1 MRMQSAPKSAKTRD
15 DGVTE
20 SLALWA
26 PAKLN
31 LMLHITG
38 RRDDGYHLLET
49 VFQFIDLCD
58 RLEFTVND
66 SGKITRLP
74 GNSPVAAADDILL
87 VAANLLQSRFEINK
101 GITIGVDKVIPV
113 GGGLGGGSSDAA
125 TCLLALNQLWELGLS
140 LVQLAE
146 IGLELGADV
155 PVFVGGRA
163 AWASGIGEV
172 LQPIDLPQPTYLVID
187 PKISISTAQIFDAQ
201 ELTRNSDPLTIRA
214 FLRGS
219 GGNVCEPVVRNQY
232 PQVGQAMDWLGQYG
246 MARMSGTGACVFAAF
261 DSLRQVEV
269 VKSRVPKQWDGYVVR
284 AMNRNP
290 VHQQLGL
297 LT

>member
-1 MRMQSAPKSAKTRD
+1 MT
-15 DGVTE
+15 G
-20 SLALWA
+20 SLILRA

-49 VFQFIDLCD
+49 VFQFIDLAD
-58 RLEFTVND
+58 RIEFSAND
-66 SGKITRLP
+66 AGKILRLP

-87 VAANLLQSRFEINK
+87 ATASLLQARFE
-101 GITIGVDKVIPV
+101 VDKGVSIDIDKRIPV

-125 TCLLALNQLWELGLS
+125 ACLLALNRLWGLGLS
-140 LVQLAE
+140 LDQLAG

-155 PVFVGGRA
+155 PVFVRGRA
-163 AWASGIGEV
+163 AWATGIGEV
-172 LQPIDLPQPTYLVID
+172 LQDIELEESIYLVID
-187 PKISISTAQIFDAQ
+187 PKVAVSTAQIFAAQ

-219 GGNVCEPVVRNQY
+219 GCNVCEPVVRKLY
-232 PQVGQAMDWLGQYG
+232 PQVGEVIDWLNQYAA
-246 MARMSGTGACVFAAF
+246 ARMSGTGACVFAAV
-261 DSLRQVEV
+261 DSLAQAEV
-269 VKSRVPKQWDGYVVR
+269 VKSRVPQQWDAYITR
-284 AMNRNP
+284 AMNHNP

-297 LT
+297 LD

>member
-1 MRMQSAPKSAKTRD
+1 MAELLRLP
-15 DGVTE
+15 
-20 SLALWA
+20 A

-58 RLEFTVND
+58 WLEFEATDDGN
-66 SGKITRLP
+66 IARRQT
-74 GNSPVAAADDILL
+74 NSPVAATDDILL
-87 VAANLLQSRFEINK
+87 RTAGLLQSRYDASRGVNI
-101 GITIGVDKVIPV
+101 GIEKQIPI

-125 TCLLALNQLWELGLS
+125 TCLLALNRLWEVGLGLD
-140 LVQLAE
+140 QLAR

-155 PVFVGGRA
+155 PVFVGGKA
-163 AWASGIGEV
+163 AWASGIGEQ
-172 LQPIDLPQPTYLVID
+172 LQPVELELPIYLVID
-187 PKISISTAQIFDAQ
+187 PGIEVSTAQIFAAQ
-201 ELTRNSDPLTIRA
+201 ELTRNCDPLTIRA

-219 GGNVCEPVVRNQY
+219 GGNVCEPVVRNLY
-232 PQVGQAMDWLGQYG
+232 PQVGAAIDWLSQFGD
-246 MARMSGTGACVFAAF
+246 AKMSGTGACVFAAF
-261 DSLRQVEV
+261 DSLEQAEE
-269 VKSRVPKQWDGYVVR
+269 VKSRIPEKWTAFVAQ

-297 LT
+297 LD